1 MDKENKLILYKDEE
15 GRVSVNTRFAD
26 EDVWLTQAQL
36 VEIYQSSKSNI
47 SEHIKHIFEDKELDE
62 SVVVR
67 KFRTTTQHG
76 AIEGKTQSR
85 DVAHYNLD
93 MIIALGYRV
102 QSPIAVRFRRW
113 ATQRLHEYIQ
123 KGFTMDDERLKQ
135 GGNRYFKELLQRIRD
150 IRSSERNFYQQV
162 TDIYATSTDYDP
174 RAEMTKLF
182 FATVQNKMHYAVHE
196 HTAAEL
202 IYERVDNE
210 KPFVGMTNFKGNYV
224 TRDDVKIAKNYLSEL
239 ELQRL
244 NLLTSQFLDY
254 AEFQALEQ
262 NPMTMADWIAA
273 LDDQIL
279 RLRKNILEGNGTVSH
294 QEAIEKAE
302 REFEIYRER
311 EMRMLESDFDKA
323 VKRLKNLNDD
333 PDGGNPI
340 KC

>member
-1 MDKENKLILYKDEE
+1 MENKIILYKDDE
-15 GRVSVNTRFAD
+15 GKLSVNVRFAD

-36 VEIYQSSKSNI
+36 ADIYNTTQQNI
-47 SEHIKHIFEDKELDE
+47 SLHQKGIYADGELDE
-62 SVVVR
+62 KATHKKYLLVR
-67 KFRTTTQHG
+67 Q
-76 AIEGKTQSR
+76 EGKRQVQR
-85 DVAHYNLD
+85 EIDHYNLD

-174 RAEMTKLF
+174 RSKTTKLF
-182 FATVQNKMHYAVHE
+182 FSTVQNKMHYAVHE

-224 TRDDVKIAKNYLSEL
+224 TRDDVKIAKNYLTEL

-262 NPMTMADWIAA
+262 NPMTMADWIQA

-279 RLRKNILEGNGTVSH
+279 RLRKNILEGTGTVSH

-302 REFEIYRER
+302 HEFEIYRER
-311 EMRMLESDFDKA
+311 EMRLLESDFDKA
-323 VKRLKNLNDD
+323 VKRLKNLNDENKKED
-333 PDGGNPI
+333 
-340 KC
+340 

>member
-36 VEIYQSSKSNI
+36 VEIYLSSKSNI
-47 SEHIKHIFEDKELDE
+47 SEHLTNIFADKELEQDA
-62 SVVVR
+62 VVR
-67 KFRTTTQHG
+67 KFRTT
-76 AIEGKTQSR
+76 AADGKNYQ
-85 DVAHYNLD
+85 VLHYNLD
-93 MIIALGYRV
+93 VILALGYRV

-174 RAEMTKLF
+174 RAQMTKQF

-323 VKRLKNLNDD
+323 VKRLKNLNDE
-333 PDGGNPI
+333 PDGGDPVEQA
-340 KC
+340 

>member
-1 MDKENKLILYKDEE
+1 MDKENKLILYRDEE

-36 VEIYQSSKSNI
+36 VEIYLSSKSNI
-47 SEHIKHIFEDKELDE
+47 SEHLTNIFADKELDQDA
-62 SVVVR
+62 VVR
-67 KFRTTTQHG
+67 KFRTT
-76 AIEGKTQSR
+76 AADGKNYQ
-85 DVAHYNLD
+85 VLHYNLD
-93 MIIALGYRV
+93 VIIALGYRV

-174 RAEMTKLF
+174 RAQMTKQF

-279 RLRKNILEGNGTVSH
+279 RLRKNILEGNGTVSN

-311 EMRMLESDFDKA
+311 EMRQLESDFDKA
-323 VKRLKNLNDD
+323 VKRLRNNKDKDD
-333 PDGGNPI
+333 E
-340 KC
+340 KTEV

>member
-1 MDKENKLILYKDEE
+1 MDKENKLILYRDEE

-47 SEHIKHIFEDKELDE
+47 SEHLTKIFADKELEQDA
-62 SVVVR
+62 VVR
-67 KFRTTTQHG
+67 KFRTT
-76 AIEGKTQSR
+76 AADGKNYQ
-85 DVAHYNLD
+85 VLHYNLD
-93 MIIALGYRV
+93 VIIALGYRV

-174 RAEMTKLF
+174 RAKMTKLF

-224 TRDDVKIAKNYLSEL
+224 TCDDVKIAKNYLSEL

-279 RLRKNILEGNGTVSH
+279 RLRKNILEGNGTVSN
-294 QEAIEKAE
+294 QEAVEKAE

-311 EMRMLESDFDKA
+311 EMRQLESDFDKA
-323 VKRLKNLNDD
+323 VKRLKNKKDKDD
-333 PDGGNPI
+333 
-340 KC
+340 KEEA